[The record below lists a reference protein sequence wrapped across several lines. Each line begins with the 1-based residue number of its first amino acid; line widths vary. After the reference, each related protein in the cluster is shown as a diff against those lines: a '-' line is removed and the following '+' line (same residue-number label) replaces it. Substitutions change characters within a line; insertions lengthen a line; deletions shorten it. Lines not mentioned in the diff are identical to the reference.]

1 MRCGRLAIVGLML
14 LRCTDHELQRM
25 VNQPKY
31 LPYAENDFFDDHLAM
46 RYPPVGVVS
55 REGVLRE
62 AVPREAVPD
71 GSIEDT
77 FVDKIPVPI
86 TKDLLQRGRKRF
98 EIVCAA
104 CHGLLGDG
112 DSVVATKMSLVAPPS
127 LFNSAS
133 RPDGYFYAVITE
145 GYGLMPSYASVVPA
159 QDRWGVVA
167 YFRAL
172 QRSRSAPLSAAPPA
186 VQASL
191 LKERK

>member
-1 MRCGRLAIVGLML
+1 MRCVRLAIVGLML

-31 LPYAENDFFDDHLAM
+31 LPYTENDFFDDHLAM
-46 RYPPVGVVS
+46 RYPPAGVVS
-55 REGVLRE
+55 REDGVLRQ
-62 AVPREAVPD
+62 AVPGGRV
-71 GSIEDT
+71 EDT

-159 QDRWGVVA
+159 QDRWAVVA

-191 LKERK
+191 LKERQ

>member
-1 MRCGRLAIVGLML
+1 MRYCRPAIVGLML
-14 LRCTDHELQRM
+14 LGCTDHELQRM

-46 RYPPVGVVS
+46 RYPPLGVVA
-55 REGVLRE
+55 REGVLRQ
-62 AVPREAVPD
+62 AVTD
-71 GSIEDT
+71 GGIEDT
-77 FVDKIPVPI
+77 IVDKIPVPI
-86 TKDLLQRGRKRF
+86 TKDLLQRGRKHF
-98 EIVCAA
+98 EIICAT

-127 LFNSAS
+127 LFNNPS

-145 GYGLMPSYASVVPA
+145 GYGLMPSYAAVLPP

-167 YFRAL
+167 YYRAL
-172 QRSRSAPLSAAPPA
+172 QRSQSAPLSAAPPT

-191 LKERK
+191 LKERQ